1 MGHVLVVD
9 WFAYHSVLLSETVMY
24 IMLSVILVGMSMSAE
39 SWWLTEEAE
48 DEVCF
53 C

>member
-1 MGHVLVVD
+1 MGHVLVVG
-9 WFAYHSVLLSETVMY
+9 WSGYHSILLHGTIMY
-24 IMLSVILVGMSMSAE
+24 IMLSVMLVGTSISAE
-39 SWWLTEEAE
+39 SWSLTEGAE